1 MKQIHLTDLTQK
13 PSDQRAVFYTTE
25 GKFIIQNDSPLLL
38 VRETLERFQWNVQAV
53 HEDECVLMVQIKE
66 EETHDEADS
75 EIKLI
80 APRDYF
86 LSMSSQ
92 LEIGKKVLRAA
103 HWAVAN
109 QMLQFCSHCAG
120 SLEKVPE
127 TTEKKCPQC
136 QKSFFPKLSPAVLVL
151 IQRGDEI
158 LLARG
163 PQHPP
168 EMYTILAGFIDL
180 GESAEETVYR
190 EVREEVGLE
199 VTNLKYFGSQSWP
212 FPDSFMIAFTAD
224 YLRGE
229 IKIDPSELEEA
240 RWFHR
245 DELPKLPPPSTLSRK
260 LIDDVFVKRRSF

>member
-1 MKQIHLTDLTQK
+1 MKQISSAALAQK
-13 PSDQRAVFYTTE
+13 SSQQRAIFFTTE
-25 GKFIIQNDSPLLL
+25 GKFIIQNNSPLLP
-38 VRETLERFQWNVQAV
+38 VRETLERFQWNVQAA
-53 HEDECVLMVQIKE
+53 HEEKE
-66 EETHDEADS
+66 NLNEADS

-86 LSMSSQ
+86 LSMSDQ
-92 LEIGKKVLRAA
+92 AEVGKKVLRAA

-109 QMLQFCSHCAG
+109 QMIQFCSHCAAP
-120 SLEKVPE
+120 LEKVLE
-127 TTEKKCPQC
+127 TTEKKCQQC

-151 IQRGDEI
+151 IQRGDEV

-168 EMYTILAGFIDL
+168 DMYTVLAGFIDL
-180 GESAEETVYR
+180 GESAEETVHR

-199 VTNLKYFGSQSWP
+199 VKNLKYFGSQSRP

-245 DELPKLPPPSTLSRK
+245 DALPLLPPPSTLSRK
-260 LIDDVFVKRRSF
+260 LIDDFFVKR